1 MLDKTFAS
9 VGPGARVPSSQLLIL
24 AAENCSV
31 RFANS
36 LMVMPIFFRLTV
48 ILSPMRCWYEALK
61 DLTSDDLNYGFKK
74 MLVTIIV
81 NEDFRILTYLKS
93 MKLSEKRKIIIISA
107 DRIGH
112 IHWCWWQKNG

>member
-74 MLVTIIV
+74 MLVTITDEERKRREAWPPNV
-81 NEDFRILTYLKS
+81 KEFRMYCERRLQDFDLPQ
-93 MKLSEKRKIIIISA
+93 
-107 DRIGH
+107 
-112 IHWCWWQKNG
+112 IH